1 VSPVCAGSDGSGRRA
16 CSIPESAENR
26 WLDSTSFE
34 GRDLIS
40 ILGVGKVP
48 HVRSTTAF
56 PDPQFETGSRM
67 ETIGAGSNRISNEGE
82 ERERERE
89 REREEP
95 SEWFFFFLS
104 RRRRFRWRSFRP
116 SFDDGRKEALSS
128 QVSPFFLPPP
138 LPPLTLSRHSTLSGT
153 TELDRNLIIT
163 GPARRHRLLLRRP
176 GGPQARRRAPPRGLR
191 RRLPGRRRRR
201 RRGP

>member
-1 VSPVCAGSDGSGRRA
+1 MYSVCAGGDGSSRRA

-56 PDPQFETGSRM
+56 PDPRSRRGH
-67 ETIGAGSNRISNEGE
+67 EWKQSGLARIGDRTREK
-82 ERERERE
+82 RERERS
-89 REREEP
+89 RRNG
-95 SEWFFFFLS
+95 FFFFLS

-153 TELDRNLIIT
+153 TELDPNPIIT
-163 GPARRHRLLLRRP
+163 GPTRRHRLLLRRP

>member
-1 VSPVCAGSDGSGRRA
+1 MYSVCAGSDGSSRRA

-67 ETIGAGSNRISNEGE
+67 ETIGAGSNRGSNEGE

-89 REREEP
+89 RERGAVGMV
-95 SEWFFFFLS
+95 FFLS
-104 RRRRFRWRSFRP
+104 FPASPFPLEELSTVFRRRAQRGAFVPGFALLP
-116 SFDDGRKEALSS
+116 S
-128 QVSPFFLPPP
+128 PPP
-138 LPPLTLSRHSTLSGT
+138 PSSHSLSRHSTLSGT
-153 TELDRNLIIT
+153 TELDRNPIIT

-176 GGPQARRRAPPRGLR
+176 GGPQARRRAPPCGLR

-201 RRGP
+201 RLGP